1 MSSSNGRIHGIDV
14 LRAITMILGML
25 LHATIAY
32 KVESIPTWPQDNII
46 HHWFFDFTYQFLHS
60 FRMPL
65 FFLIGGFFFR
75 MLYYKIGREQF
86 IKHRFKRIFIPFVFS
101 IVFILPITI
110 FPFSFFK
117 YWMSNPNDLNLAIS
131 SSFREIMKWNGMAHL
146 WFLYYLIIFYFFS
159 LVVIWFF
166 KFFKFKSNGFRTSLL
181 SYLNPGGIK
190 GIIIYVILVWLIL
203 NQYPSNYLHVDTG
216 ISPHLIYLLFYFIFF
231 YSGWV
236 INKVPISLNWITR
249 NSIVLASVGCIL
261 SVLIFYITWNFNDIT
276 YSGFLKVL
284 ISIQIVSMVI
294 GILGLFLKYFTS
306 ESKFWKYI
314 SDASYWMY
322 IIHLGIVCFLQIFFS
337 VINLAPVLRFPLVLT
352 ITLSVCLL
360 SYHLFVR
367 YTVLGEYLHGKRVK

>member
-32 KVESIPTWPQDNII
+32 KVEPIPTWPQDNII

-86 IKHRFKRIFIPFVFS
+86 IKHRFRRIVIPFVFS
-101 IVFILPITI
+101 IVFILPVTI

-117 YWMSNPNDLNLAIS
+117 YWMSNQNDLDAVIS
-131 SSFREIMKWNGMAHL
+131 KSLREIMQWNGMAHL
-146 WFLYYLIIFYFFS
+146 WFLYYLIFFYVFS
-159 LVVIWFF
+159 LLVIRIV
-166 KFFKFKSNGFRTSLL
+166 KFFKFNSTGLGISLL
-181 SYLNPGGIK
+181 SYINPGRTRGLIV
-190 GIIIYVILVWLIL
+190 YVILVWLIL
-203 NQYPSNYLHVDTG
+203 INYPSNYLHVDTG
-216 ISPHLIYLLFYFIFF
+216 ISPDFIYLLFYFIFF

-236 INKVPISLNWITR
+236 INKIPTSLNWITR
-249 NSIVLASVGCIL
+249 NSIVLTSVGSIL
-261 SVLIFYITWNFNDIT
+261 SILIFYITWSFDDIS

-284 ISIQIVSMVI
+284 ISIQIVSLVI

-322 IIHLGIVCFLQIFFS
+322 LIHLGIVCSLQIFFS
-337 VINLAPVLRFPLVLT
+337 VINLSPVLRFPLVLT
-352 ITLSVCLL
+352 ITLTICLL

-367 YTVLGEYLHGKRVK
+367 YTVLGEYLHGKRAK